1 MPYGE
6 NQILERMG
14 KIGDDVRDCIAQ
26 IGEDIKRNNNLV
38 NVQYLSAFGSV
49 FESTNLSTIRTNAM
63 FARNIIDD
71 VVKIVDLEEKRR
83 RILMELDGCRK
94 RNDVKKNRKRKPEMF
109 NEDNP
114 YNHPKLRRQTS
125 LQSSINFY
133 NLCILCISELDYK

>member
-6 NQILERMG
+6 NQIMERG
-14 KIGDDVRDCIAQ
+14 RKIRDDIRDCIAQ

-49 FESTNLSTIRTNAM
+49 VESINLSTIRTNAM

-83 RILMELDGCRK
+83 KYLVELDGCRK
-94 RNDVKKNRKRKPEMF
+94 RNDVKKNRKRKREMV

-114 YNHPKLRRQTS
+114 YNPKLRRQTS
-125 LQSSINFY
+125 LQ
-133 NLCILCISELDYK
+133 

>member
-14 KIGDDVRDCIAQ
+14 KIRDDIRDCIAQ

-49 FESTNLSTIRTNAM
+49 VESTNLSTIRTNAL

-71 VVKIVDLEEKRR
+71 VVKIVDLEERR
-83 RILMELDGCRK
+83 RRYLVELDGCRK
-94 RNDVKKNRKRKPEMF
+94 GNDVRKNRKRKREMV

-114 YNHPKLRRQTS
+114 YNPKLRRQTS
-125 LQSSINFY
+125 LQ
-133 NLCILCISELDYK
+133 

>member
-14 KIGDDVRDCIAQ
+14 KIRDDIRDCVAQ
-26 IGEDIKRNNNLV
+26 IGEDIKRKNNLV

-49 FESTNLSTIRTNAM
+49 VESTNLSTIRTNAM

-83 RILMELDGCRK
+83 RYLVELDGCRK
-94 RNDVKKNRKRKPEMF
+94 RNDVKKNRKRKREMV

-114 YNHPKLRRQTS
+114 YNPKLRRQTS
-125 LQSSINFY
+125 LQ
-133 NLCILCISELDYK
+133 